1 MALNEITQAVLD
13 RARKNAELIVKS
25 AQAASEEKVEAWR
38 KNAETE
44 MDKKFQSIKLSIE
57 EEFSRKLI
65 QMQGISNKAV
75 LTKKNEL
82 LQQVFAQAKAKILS
96 MPREEYRKVFKRLL
110 EKSVGQSGGA
120 LRIHPEDKAVFEEM
134 LAEFNEIRDEKDHV
148 RLLDE
153 QPLPERGGFI
163 FVSDRFQV
171 DQSLST
177 LLSDV
182 QYESAPEISA
192 ALFSDDSGK

>member
-25 AQAASEEKVEAWR
+25 AQVASEEKIEVWR

-44 MDKKFQSIKLSIE
+44 MDKKFQSIKLGIE

-82 LQQVFAQAKAKILS
+82 LQQVFALAKAKILS

-110 EKSVGQSGGA
+110 EKSAGQSSGA
-120 LRIHPEDKAVFEEM
+120 LKIHPEDKAVFEEM
-134 LAEFNEIRDEKDHV
+134 LAEFNENRDEKDHV

-153 QPLPERGGFI
+153 ESLPERGGFI
-163 FVSDRFQV
+163 FVTDRFQV